1 MTASATAFRIVLAD
15 DHPVVLSGLKGLIQ
29 SDARFVVVESC
40 RDGASALEAVREL
53 RPDLAVLDISMPH
66 LTGLQ
71 VLEAM
76 LAEGLMTRV
85 VFLTASATDENI
97 ATAVELGAHG
107 LVLKEAAAD
116 RLLECLAAVAGGSRW
131 LPAEVVDPAIKREGA
146 RRAESDRVTGALT
159 ARERELVVLATEGL
173 SNKEIARRLGV
184 TEGTVKIH
192 LHNVYQKL
200 GVTNRTAMT
209 ALALAHRD
217 KFWR

>member
-1 MTASATAFRIVLAD
+1 MTPSASNFRIVLAD
-15 DHPVVLSGLKGLIQ
+15 DHPVVLSGLASLIQ
-29 SDARFVVVESC
+29 SDPRLTVAASC
-40 RDGASALEAVREL
+40 RDGASALRAIRDL
-53 RPDLAVLDISMPH
+53 RPELAVLDISMPH

-71 VLEAM
+71 VLEAI
-76 LAEGLMTRV
+76 LVDGLETRV
-85 VFLTASATDENI
+85 VFLTASATDQNI
-97 ATAVELGAHG
+97 ARAVDLGAWG

-116 RLLECLAAVAGGSRW
+116 RLLECLGAVGRGNRW
-131 LPAEVVDPAIKREGA
+131 LPAEVIDPAIEREAA
-146 RRAESDRVTGALT
+146 RRIEAERVTGALT
-159 ARERELVVLATEGL
+159 ARERELVILATEGL

-217 KFWR
+217 KFRR